1 MDGTGEHHLK
11 GSEPGSEGQRLHV
24 LPHMWNVDQIQIH
37 QYYGKQVTLRGGH
50 IQEREGKRRKLR
62 R

>member
-1 MDGTGEHHLK
+1 MDGLGEHHLRVARFRK
-11 GSEPGSEGQRLHV
+11 PKATWFS
-24 LPHMWNVDQIQIH
+24 HMWTIHLIQIR
-37 QYYGKQVTLRGGH
+37 QYYEKQVTLRVDY